1 MLVLP
6 SLGGGGRVVL
16 KKGKKKR
23 NPTQHLLQPKCAYLL
38 VCFFLVKIVPS
49 RSELGRKANQIIAMI
64 TVGCAKMPQ
73 GFKLRVNTFCFR
85 SGRPQSDAGSLWF
98 VTV

>member
-6 SLGGGGRVVL
+6 SSGGGERVVL
-16 KKGKKKR
+16 KKKKK
-23 NPTQHLLQPKCAYLL
+23 NSQHLLQPKYAYLL

-73 GFKLRVNTFCFR
+73 GFKL
-85 SGRPQSDAGSLWF
+85 
-98 VTV
+98 